1 MKNTRTE
8 NAMRNVSTAVVGQ
21 IFNIVLN
28 FICRTIF
35 IYALGKEYLG
45 VSGLFSNILTI
56 MSLAELGIGDAIVY
70 KMYKPVADKD
80 YERIKMYMQF
90 YKKAYWIIG
99 TVVFGAGLVLIPF
112 LQYLISGGEGIEHIK
127 FIYFLY
133 LFNTAS
139 TYFFSYKKLI
149 INTDQKGYI
158 DTINRYLF
166 LILQNIVQIIVL
178 LLWKDFVI
186 YLLVQINANLIA
198 NIRISKVATKMY
210 PFINEKAQ
218 KLPEKDKHEIFKQTM
233 ALVMHKLGGVC
244 VSGTDNLLL
253 SAFVGIGWVGI
264 YSNYVTNLGIPQTLL
279 AYIFSPLTASIG
291 NLINT
296 ENTNHLKK
304 TFDKLLF
311 VNFWMYGFS
320 SICLFVLLNSFIGKV
335 WIDESYLLGLPIV
348 FFIVLNFYITGMR
361 QVISAFKS
369 SAGLFWNDRFR
380 PIAEAAVNL
389 VASLI
394 LLKFTGFIGVIIG
407 TTISAL
413 TTTFWVE
420 AEIVY
425 KHVLDEKPYKFFI
438 VYTKYLAST
447 IAGGILCCAIC
458 NLIEVNGLLTFILQ
472 LIICVTVSNLFFV
485 LLYFRTTKFKELWH
499 QFFASII
506 KRRFSLR

>member
-186 YLLVQINANLIA
+186 YLLVQINA
-198 NIRISKVATKMY
+198 K
-210 PFINEKAQ
+210 
-218 KLPEKDKHEIFKQTM
+218 
-233 ALVMHKLGGVC
+233 
-244 VSGTDNLLL
+244 SG
-253 SAFVGIGWVGI
+253 
-264 YSNYVTNLGIPQTLL
+264 Y
-279 AYIFSPLTASIG
+279 
-291 NLINT
+291 
-296 ENTNHLKK
+296 
-304 TFDKLLF
+304 
-311 VNFWMYGFS
+311 
-320 SICLFVLLNSFIGKV
+320 
-335 WIDESYLLGLPIV
+335 
-348 FFIVLNFYITGMR
+348 
-361 QVISAFKS
+361 
-369 SAGLFWNDRFR
+369 
-380 PIAEAAVNL
+380 
-389 VASLI
+389 
-394 LLKFTGFIGVIIG
+394 
-407 TTISAL
+407 
-413 TTTFWVE
+413 
-420 AEIVY
+420 
-425 KHVLDEKPYKFFI
+425 
-438 VYTKYLAST
+438 
-447 IAGGILCCAIC
+447 
-458 NLIEVNGLLTFILQ
+458 
-472 LIICVTVSNLFFV
+472 
-485 LLYFRTTKFKELWH
+485 
-499 QFFASII
+499 
-506 KRRFSLR
+506 